1 MPAKRC
7 AAVVFIHG
15 LAKKPPA
22 VELIKLWQWALARD
36 NPNPGA
42 FAPPNKGLDLSTNG
56 VPHELNYW
64 ADVFYGEDTE
74 SDFSSYYE
82 ANQDL
87 ELASEGLA
95 GADAQTA
102 LPPPRSAEG
111 ARFVAAVQA
120 KLAAHAALLPS
131 APPQAP
137 VRATVAGADLEIAAW
152 LPEPVK
158 AAIIKKAAMEAYYY
172 LFDDEFTRADGKRL
186 QVRQVLRQRL
196 IDQLLALQAQAERL
210 VIVAH
215 SMGTMIAYDVLRR
228 CPDCPPV
235 HTLITIGSPLGV
247 TEVQEKLVADGAK
260 GVDFPA
266 ARLQHW
272 INIYDPLDPV
282 CGADPRLAND
292 FAAVDGKQVRD
303 LRESNWGNWRHTVT
317 HYLAG
322 PQLRAALAA
331 ACA

>member
-1 MPAKRC
+1 MPAKRSA
-7 AAVVFIHG
+7 AAVFVHG
-15 LAKKPPA
+15 LARKPPPA
-22 VELIKLWQWALARD
+22 DLLKLWRWGLARD
-36 NPNPGA
+36 NPNPEA
-42 FAPPNKGLDLSTNG
+42 FAPPNKGMDLAAGG
-56 VPHELNYW
+56 VPHGLNYW
-64 ADVFYGEDTE
+64 ADVFYGDDTE
-74 SDFSSYYE
+74 TDYSSYYE

-95 GADAQTA
+95 GADAAQT
-102 LPPPRSAEG
+102 LPPPTSAEG
-111 ARFVAAVQA
+111 QRFVAAVQA

-131 APPQAP
+131 APPAAP
-137 VRATVAGADLEIAAW
+137 ATATVAGHELEIAAW
-152 LPEPVK
+152 LPESVK

-172 LFDDEFTRADGKRL
+172 LFDDAFVRADGQTF

-196 IDQLLALQAQAERL
+196 IDQLKALQAQADRL

-235 HTLITIGSPLGV
+235 HTLITLGSPLGV
-247 TEVQEKLVADGAK
+247 TEVQEKLVADGAS

-266 ARLQHW
+266 ARLQRW

-282 CGADPRLAND
+282 CGADPKFAND
-292 FAAVDGKQVRD
+292 YAAVDGKKVQD
-303 LRESNWGNWRHTVT
+303 IREGNWGNWRHTIT

-322 PQLRAALAA
+322 TQLRRVLAESLA
-331 ACA
+331 

>member
-1 MPAKRC
+1 MPANSR

-22 VELIKLWQWALARD
+22 SDLLKLWRWGLARD
-36 NPNPGA
+36 NPNPA
-42 FAPPNKGLDLSTNG
+42 VFAPPNRGLDLSADG
-56 VPHELNYW
+56 LPHDLNYW
-64 ADVFYGEDTE
+64 ADVFYGADTE
-74 SDFSSYYE
+74 TDFSSYYE
-82 ANQDL
+82 ANQEL
-87 ELASEGLA
+87 ELLSEGLNEIDSSLA
-95 GADAQTA
+95 
-102 LPPPRSAEG
+102 PPTSVEG
-111 ARFVAAVQA
+111 ALFVATVRA
-120 KLAAHAALLPS
+120 KMTAHAAGLAS
-131 APPQAP
+131 APLP
-137 VRATVAGADLEIAAW
+137 ATVHPSTTGSDLEIAAW
-152 LPEPVK
+152 LPESVK
-158 AAIIKKAAMEAYYY
+158 AAIIKKAALEAYHY
-172 LFDDEFTRADGKRL
+172 LFDEVYTRADGQRF

-196 IDQLLALQAQAERL
+196 IEQLKALQERADRL

-235 HTLITIGSPLGV
+235 HTLITLGSPLGV
-247 TEVQEKLVADGAK
+247 TEVQEKLVGDGAE

-282 CGADPRLAND
+282 CGVDPRFAND
-292 FAAVDGKQVRD
+292 FAAVDGKQVED
-303 LRESNWGNWRHTVT
+303 IREDNWGNWRHTVT

-322 PQLRAALAA
+322 PRMRAALAQ